1 MKKLSITII
10 CFILHCYFLKCNSLN
25 QSHAWLK
32 CIEDICIPSDYNH
45 LVRPLL
51 NRTNNIQVDLRDIK
65 ILKVNDM
72 DMKGVTR
79 EEAVLLLLSLQDE
92 INLTAQYCKTEYELV
107 IQHQKGDSFFIK

>member
-1 MKKLSITII
+1 MEPKRKLY
-10 CFILHCYFLKCNSLN
+10 FIFLNNYLSLEN
-25 QSHAWLK
+25 YLTFLFYTGSSASEQGLQPG
-32 CIEDICIPSDYNH
+32 D
-45 LVRPLL
+45 
-51 NRTNNIQVDLRDIK
+51 K

>member
-1 MKKLSITII
+1 
-10 CFILHCYFLKCNSLN
+10 
-25 QSHAWLK
+25 
-32 CIEDICIPSDYNH
+32 
-45 LVRPLL
+45 
-51 NRTNNIQVDLRDIK
+51 
-65 ILKVNDM
+65 M